1 MELNRI
7 PEYQLE
13 EERVLKE
20 VNANAYLLRHKKSGA
35 RIFLLEN
42 DDNNKVFTIA
52 FRTPPKDSTGTPH
65 ILEHSV
71 LCGSDKYPSKDP
83 FVELVKGSLNTF
95 LNAMTYPDKTMYP
108 VASCNDKDF
117 QNLMS
122 VYMDAVFHPN
132 IYKNEKLFRQEGW
145 HFELESEESDLIYN
159 GVVYNEMKGAFSSPE
174 EVMGRYNKQ
183 LLFPHTPYAFE
194 SGGDPEVIP
203 DLSYED
209 FLDFHKKYYHPSNS
223 YIYLYGD
230 MDMEEKLIWMDREY
244 LSKYDAM
251 EVDSAIPMEP
261 AFSSMRQE
269 TICYGITDSESE
281 EEGAYLSWSKV
292 AGSELEPKKYLAFQI
307 LEYALLNA
315 PGAPLKKA
323 LLDAG
328 IGKDIFGG
336 YDGELLQPTFTIA
349 SKSARPEQKETFI
362 FVIESVLKEQV
373 EKGLNKRS
381 LLAGLN
387 NCEFRCREADYGRF
401 PKGLMYGLQAFE
413 SWIYD
418 DKAPMI
424 HLAYDETF
432 AFLREAVNT
441 RYFEELIQEELL
453 TNQHGVILTVLP
465 KKGYMKEMEEKTAR
479 KLAEYKASLTQ
490 EQIRELIRQTRELKE
505 FQDAPSTEE
514 ELEAIPMLDVS
525 DIRKEASPIINEERK
540 IGEIPMLFH
549 PVFTGEIGYLD
560 VVFRADGVEMEDLPY
575 LALLKS
581 ILGFVDTENHT
592 YQELADEINIHT
604 GGIGCLL
611 SHYTHIQDP
620 ANPFTVF
627 SIQGKALYQKLEN
640 MTKLMEEII
649 NETKLEDD
657 KRLAEIVGQ
666 LRSRAQTRLI
676 SGGHSAAVNR
686 CISYFEPEAYLGEMT
701 GGIGY
706 YHFLEE
712 LDQNFQ
718 DKKDEMKER
727 LKKVMGQVF
736 NRENLLIS
744 YTADEQGYE
753 AMLPCIKKLV
763 DRLPHGEKNK
773 AERIYPNERKN
784 EGFQTASQVQ
794 YVARCGNFKTGGFS
808 YTGAM
813 KILQV
818 IMNYDYLW
826 IQLRVK
832 GGAYGCMSGLSRD
845 GEGYFVSYRDPNLRQ
860 TNEVYDKIPEYLR
873 TFTVSER
880 DMTKYIIGT
889 ISDMDTPLT
898 PSGKGTRGLN
908 AFLSGVTYEMLQKER
923 NEVLHANQ
931 DAIRALAEPV
941 EEILKQNYLCVVGN
955 ERKIAEDETLFGK
968 VVQLFHNGAESI
980 LEEE

>member
-1 MELNRI
+1 MDLKRI

-13 EERVLKE
+13 EERILKE
-20 VNANAYLLRHKKSGA
+20 MNSKAYRLRHKKSGA
-35 RIFLLEN
+35 RVFLLEN

-52 FRTPPKDSTGTPH
+52 FRTPPGDSTGTPH

-145 HFELESEESDLIYN
+145 HYELESEDADLIYN

-203 DLSYED
+203 ELSYED
-209 FLDFHKKYYHPSNS
+209 FLAFHKKYYHPSNS

-230 MDMEEKLIWMDREY
+230 MNMEEKLIWMDREY
-244 LSKYDAM
+244 LGKYDAI
-251 EVDSAIPMEP
+251 EVDSAIPLEP
-261 AFSSMRQE
+261 AFDRMRE
-269 TICYGITDSESE
+269 DTIFYGITDSESE

-292 AGSELEPKKYLAFQI
+292 AGSELDPKKYLAFQV
-307 LEYALLNA
+307 LEYVLLNA
-315 PGAPLKKA
+315 PGAPVKKA

-349 SKSARPEQKETFI
+349 AKSAKPEQKEEFAALI
-362 FVIESVLKEQV
+362 QKVLREQA
-373 EKGLNKRS
+373 ENGLNKNS

-418 DKAPMI
+418 DTAPMI

-432 AFLREAVNT
+432 AFLREVVNT
-441 RYFEELIQEELL
+441 GYFEELIREDLL
-453 TNQHGVILTVLP
+453 SNQHGVLLTVLP
-465 KKGYMKEMEEKTAR
+465 KKGYLKEMEERTAK
-479 KLAEYKASLTQ
+479 KLAEFKASLTPD
-490 EQIRELIRQTRELKE
+490 QIKELVRQTKELKE
-505 FQDAPSTEE
+505 FQDTPSTEE
-514 ELEAIPMLDVS
+514 ELEAIPMLNVS
-525 DIRKEASPIINEERK
+525 DIKKEAEPIINEERNVH
-540 IGEIPMLFH
+540 GTAVLFH
-549 PVFTGEIGYLD
+549 PVFTGEIGYLEA
-560 VVFRADGVEMEDLPY
+560 VFRADAVEMEDLPY
-575 LALLKS
+575 LSLLKS
-581 ILGFVDTENHT
+581 MLGFVDTDKHT
-592 YQELADEINIHT
+592 YQELSDEINIHT
-604 GGIGCLL
+604 GGIGSSL
-611 SHYTHIQDP
+611 SHYTHIQDTGH
-620 ANPFTVF
+620 PFTVF
-627 SIQGKALYQKLEN
+627 SIQGKALYQKLGDMIRL
-640 MTKLMEEII
+640 MTEILRES
-649 NETKLEDD
+649 NLEDD

-666 LRSRAQTRLI
+666 LRSRAQMRLI

-686 CISYFEPEAYLGEMT
+686 CISYFEPEAYLGELT
-701 GGIGY
+701 GGIGF

-712 LDQNFQ
+712 LDQNFEQ
-718 DKKDEMKER
+718 RKDEMKAR

-736 NRENLLIS
+736 TRENLMFS
-744 YTADEQGYE
+744 YTADESGYE
-753 AMLPCIKKLV
+753 AILPHLKTLM
-763 DRLPHGEKNK
+763 DALPHGETKK
-773 AERIYPNERKN
+773 AERRYPNERKN
-784 EGFQTASQVQ
+784 EGFQTSSQVQ
-794 YVARCGNFKTGGFS
+794 YVARCGNFKEGGHA

-813 KILQV
+813 RILQV

-845 GEGYFVSYRDPNLRQ
+845 GEGYFVSYRDPNLRR

-873 TFTVSER
+873 TFTVSDR

-908 AFLSGVTYEMLQKER
+908 AWLSGVTYEMLQRER
-923 NEVLHANQ
+923 DEVLQADQ
-931 DAIRALAEPV
+931 EAIRQLAGPV

-955 ERKIAEDETLFGK
+955 ERKIAEDADLFGE
-968 VVQLFHNGAESI
+968 VVQLFHNGEK
-980 LEEE
+980 

>member
-1 MELNRI
+1 M
-7 PEYQLE
+7 
-13 EERVLKE
+13 
-20 VNANAYLLRHKKSGA
+20 
-35 RIFLLEN
+35 
-42 DDNNKVFTIA
+42 
-52 FRTPPKDSTGTPH
+52 
-65 ILEHSV
+65 
-71 LCGSDKYPSKDP
+71 
-83 FVELVKGSLNTF
+83 
-95 LNAMTYPDKTMYP
+95 
-108 VASCNDKDF
+108 
-117 QNLMS
+117 
-122 VYMDAVFHPN
+122 
-132 IYKNEKLFRQEGW
+132 
-145 HFELESEESDLIYN
+145 
-159 GVVYNEMKGAFSSPE
+159 
-174 EVMGRYNKQ
+174 
-183 LLFPHTPYAFE
+183 
-194 SGGDPEVIP
+194 
-203 DLSYED
+203 
-209 FLDFHKKYYHPSNS
+209 
-223 YIYLYGD
+223 
-230 MDMEEKLIWMDREY
+230 
-244 LSKYDAM
+244 
-251 EVDSAIPMEP
+251 
-261 AFSSMRQE
+261 
-269 TICYGITDSESE
+269 
-281 EEGAYLSWSKV
+281 
-292 AGSELEPKKYLAFQI
+292 
-307 LEYALLNA
+307 
-315 PGAPLKKA
+315 
-323 LLDAG
+323 
-328 IGKDIFGG
+328 
-336 YDGELLQPTFTIA
+336 
-349 SKSARPEQKETFI
+349 
-362 FVIESVLKEQV
+362 
-373 EKGLNKRS
+373 NKRS

-718 DKKDEMKER
+718 DKK
-727 LKKVMGQVF
+727 
-736 NRENLLIS
+736 
-744 YTADEQGYE
+744 
-753 AMLPCIKKLV
+753 
-763 DRLPHGEKNK
+763 
-773 AERIYPNERKN
+773 ERK
-784 EGFQTASQVQ
+784 
-794 YVARCGNFKTGGFS
+794 
-808 YTGAM
+808 
-813 KILQV
+813 
-818 IMNYDYLW
+818 
-826 IQLRVK
+826 
-832 GGAYGCMSGLSRD
+832 
-845 GEGYFVSYRDPNLRQ
+845 
-860 TNEVYDKIPEYLR
+860 
-873 TFTVSER
+873 
-880 DMTKYIIGT
+880 
-889 ISDMDTPLT
+889 
-898 PSGKGTRGLN
+898 
-908 AFLSGVTYEMLQKER
+908 
-923 NEVLHANQ
+923 
-931 DAIRALAEPV
+931 
-941 EEILKQNYLCVVGN
+941 
-955 ERKIAEDETLFGK
+955 
-968 VVQLFHNGAESI
+968 
-980 LEEE
+980 